1 LAEITRTMEEVVAEN
16 AKILEENNK
25 ILGENSELL
34 ARLEEAED
42 AIRAIRSGEVDAV
55 VVSGPGGEQIYTLT
69 GAEHTYRILVEAMN
83 EGALVLS
90 PDGIILYSNRTFA
103 AMLGTPIY
111 EVLGRSIYDFIADSD
126 VEYLK
131 QMLDQVNIRSSRNEI
146 NLKHTDLV
154 SVPASISIG
163 KLDTE
168 DGPSVSAVVTDLTEH
183 KHTEVELQLYREHLE
198 EMVIERTKELT
209 QSEKQVVNILE
220 SIGDGFVAFD
230 SDWRYI
236 YINPEAD
243 KQLRLV
249 TGKTRDELLGKRLW
263 EELPYP
269 FESQTVDKYQK
280 AVTEQV
286 PVIFEE
292 YYPKIDRWIQFR
304 AFPSVGGLSVYLE
317 DITQRR
323 RMEEERESFLAQLQ
337 TNNAE
342 LSAVLSAIQDVV
354 ITYDTN
360 MNVQRVN
367 PVFMSLFGFD
377 PVGLNVHEVI
387 ERTYCRWID
396 GRSFRFEEQPT
407 PRALQGEVT
416 NGQHFLVTRSDG
428 KEMALETSS
437 TPLSV
442 GEQILGAVTVW
453 HDITERK
460 QAEAELRDS
469 HERLHRILGTIPD
482 GIINIDTRG
491 QIVFV
496 NEIALKILGTTRK
509 ELTGQIC
516 STLIWGFTYPDGTTM
531 SEEDIPFN
539 KVLVTGQISTGIE
552 STITR
557 PDGRVVTLSVNVSPM
572 RGPLGNVIGTVMS
585 ITDVSERKQIEQE
598 LVETKA
604 EAERRLWELEAFI
617 SSMADGIILFD
628 KNYKLIAINNSALQ
642 LMGITRELAF
652 DTWTTLYSL
661 QKLNGKPIPL
671 EDYPSQLV
679 LMGKTASELRFRM
692 VTQWKESVVSMSASP
707 VRDPKGEILGAALSF
722 RDVADLVEFE
732 HQREE
737 LLQRERHIAD
747 VLQRAVLPTEIISNM
762 RDYEIA
768 VMYRPALREAE
779 IGGDFYDI
787 FDLGDGRLA
796 VLLGDVVGKGLAAA
810 IRVASARHSV
820 RSYAFLDSSP
830 ARVMTLTNEALS
842 RDVDDDTQLLTAFFA
857 VLDPKAGTI
866 TYSSAGQEPPVVSC
880 RSGCFELK
888 DIGGLPLGIM
898 PGVSYEEFCRPL
910 DSEDIVVMVTDGIT
924 EARTLDSVQFSH
936 EGLIDYVT
944 RHREKPLEEIA
955 TGLMEAATKHAGGQL
970 QDDAAIVIFSPKRK
984 GSDG

>member
-1 LAEITRTMEEVVAEN
+1 MAEITRTLEEVLAEN
-16 AKILEENNK
+16 T
-25 ILGENSELL
+25 ELL

-55 VVSGPGGEQIYTLT
+55 VVSGPEGEQIYTLT

-83 EGALVLS
+83 EGALILS
-90 PDGIILYSNRTFA
+90 PAGIILYSNRTFA

-126 VEYLK
+126 VEHLK
-131 QMLDQVNIRSSRNEI
+131 HMLNRANIHSSRNEI
-146 NLKHTDLV
+146 SLKHTILG
-154 SVPASISIG
+154 SIPTALSIG

-168 DGPSVSAVVTDLTEH
+168 NGPSVSAVVTDLTEH
-183 KHTEVELQLYREHLE
+183 KRTEDELQLYREHLE
-198 EMVIERTKELT
+198 EMVIERTKELA
-209 QSEKQVVNILE
+209 QSEQQVVSILE

-249 TGKTRDELLGKRLW
+249 TGKTRDELLGKKLW
-263 EELPYP
+263 EEFPYLI
-269 FESQTVDKYQK
+269 ETQTSANYKK
-280 AVTEQV
+280 AVAEQV
-286 PVIFEE
+286 PVVFDE
-292 YYPKIDRWIQFR
+292 YYQESDSWIQFR
-304 AFPSVGGLSVYLE
+304 AFPSTGGLSVYLE

-323 RMEEERESFLAQLQ
+323 QVEEERELFLAQLQ
-337 TNNAE
+337 KNNAE

-354 ITYDTN
+354 ITYDTS

-367 PVFMSLFGFD
+367 PAFISIFGFD
-377 PVGLNVHEVI
+377 PVGLNVREVI
-387 ERTYCRWID
+387 EQTYCRWLD
-396 GRSFRFEEQPT
+396 GRPFRFEEQPT
-407 PRALQGEVT
+407 PRALQDEVT
-416 NGQHFLVTRSDG
+416 NGQHFLVTRLDG
-428 KEMALETSS
+428 KDMALETSS
-437 TPLSV
+437 TPLRV
-442 GEQILGAVTVW
+442 GDQILGAVTVW

-460 QAEAELRDS
+460 QAEEALRDS

-482 GIINIDTRG
+482 GIMNIDIKG

-516 STLIWGFTYPDGTTM
+516 STRNWIFTYPDGTPM
-531 SEEDIPFN
+531 SEEDAPFN
-539 KVLVTGQISTGIE
+539 QVLVTGQISTGIE

-572 RGPLGNVIGTVMS
+572 RGPLGNIIGTMMS

-598 LVETKA
+598 LMETKA

-628 KNYKLIAINNSALQ
+628 KNRKLIAINDSALR
-642 LMGITRELAF
+642 LLGITRELAF

-661 QKLNGKPIPL
+661 QKLNGKPIPI
-671 EDYPSQLV
+671 EEYPSQLV
-679 LMGKTASELRFRM
+679 LMGKTTSDLRFKM
-692 VTQWKESVVSMSASP
+692 VTQWKKSVVTMSASP

-737 LLQRERHIAD
+737 LLARERHIAE
-747 VLQRAVLPTEIISNM
+747 VLQRAVLPTEIISDM
-762 RDYEIA
+762 HDYEIA

-820 RSYAFLDSSP
+820 RSYAFLDPSP

-842 RDVDDDTQLLTAFFA
+842 RDIGDDCQLLTAFFA

-866 TYSSAGQEPPVVSC
+866 TYSSAGQEPPIVSC
-880 RSGCFELK
+880 RSGCYELK
-888 DIGGLPLGIM
+888 DIGGIPLGIM
-898 PGVSYEEFCRPL
+898 PGVTYDESCRSL
-910 DSEDIVVMVTDGIT
+910 DSEDIVVMVTDGII
-924 EARTLDSVQFSH
+924 EARTPDSVQFSQ
-936 EGLIDYVT
+936 EGLIDFIT
-944 RHREKPLEEIA
+944 KHREKPLKEIA
-955 TGLMEAATKHAGGQL
+955 AGLLEAATQHAGGQL
-970 QDDAAIVIFSPKRK
+970 QDDAAIVVFSPTRK
-984 GSDG
+984 DL